1 MLTMAERPLAPTRV
15 LLAEQWRRYRRDGE
29 RRVRDELVLAYCP
42 LVKHVAGR
50 IVSKM
55 PAHVDIA
62 DLIAYGLAGLVEAVE
77 RFEPDRGVQF
87 ETYAGMRIRGAI
99 IDALRSLD
107 WVPRAVREEGRA
119 IEQASSDLLV
129 RLQRLPTDAELAE
142 ELALDGTELDASLD
156 RVARSR
162 MVALDEPWY
171 GGGGGGGET
180 SVMSFG
186 DSLPDPNADD
196 PSALAT
202 ASDLPERVAAAVLQL
217 PAREQTIL
225 ALRHHQGLSFVEI
238 GEVFSVSMSRI
249 SQIHAKTMLQLRA
262 MLED

>member
-1 MLTMAERPLAPTRV
+1 MSTLAERSQAPTGIV
-15 LLAEQWRRYRRDGE
+15 LAEQWRRYRRDGE

-50 IVSKM
+50 IVSGM

-77 RFEPDRGVQF
+77 RYDPDRGVQF

-107 WVPRAVREEGRA
+107 WVPRAVRDEGRA
-119 IEQASSDLLV
+119 IEQASADLLT
-129 RLQRLPTDAELAE
+129 RLQRLPTDAELAG
-142 ELALDGTELDASLD
+142 ELALDESELDASLD

-162 MVALDEPWY
+162 MIALDEPWY
-171 GGGGGGGET
+171 AGGGET

>member
-1 MLTMAERPLAPTRV
+1 MSTLAERTQAPTGV

-50 IVSKM
+50 IVSGM
-55 PAHVDIA
+55 PPHVDIA

-77 RFEPDRGVQF
+77 RYEPDRGVQF
-87 ETYAGMRIRGAI
+87 ETYAGLRVRGAI

-107 WVPRAVREEGRA
+107 WVPRAVRDEGRA
-119 IEQASSDLLV
+119 IEHASADLLV

-142 ELALDGTELDASLD
+142 ELALDESQLDASLD

-171 GGGGGGGET
+171 AGGGET
-180 SVMSFG
+180 SVMTLG

-202 ASDLPERVAAAVLQL
+202 ASDLPERVAAAVLEL

-262 MLED
+262 MLEE